1 MSPDRVRSLRG
12 SSVAPVLVGTLTMGV
27 GLLLRLPVLD
37 YHGAATQPAFN
48 AFVFRHP
55 GAYSDVAS
63 LYFRDH
69 LWHHPLPYL
78 DYRFEYPV
86 LMGAFV
92 ALASLVHTS
101 VGAYLLVSALPLV
114 GCGVAILWLLA
125 RFPGANPWLL
135 ALSPAL
141 ALYVVLNWDLLALAA
156 TVGAVVLYA
165 RGRDLPATGLLALGV
180 WLKLFP
186 LLLLPLVLARR
197 LVERR
202 FRDAAAMVGVFAL
215 ITVAVNLP
223 LALAA
228 RHGLTWFL
236 RFNRERPPEGLWS
249 VLPHVHLAT
258 PTVNWL
264 SAALTALGIAVLMV
278 AVARARRESVL
289 VTAFLAAVAWFFLVG
304 KVYSPQY
311 ALWVVALLALAG
323 APVGVW
329 AVFAAVDVLFF
340 AASFTSLYLQ
350 VHERSESADFTDH
363 FLKPAVGLRELAL
376 LVVLGWSLTRL
387 AEGWPRLRR

>member
-1 MSPDRVRSLRG
+1 MRDDAL
-12 SSVAPVLVGTLTMGV
+12 APVLVGTLTMAV

-37 YHGAATQPAFN
+37 YHGADTQDAFN
-48 AFVFRHP
+48 AFVYRHP
-55 GAYSDVAS
+55 GAYSDIA

-86 LMGAFV
+86 LTGAFV

-101 VGAYLLVSALPLV
+101 VGAYLLVSAVPLV
-114 GCGVAILWLLA
+114 ACGAAILWLLA
-125 RFPGANPWLL
+125 RFRGANPWLL

-165 RGRDLPATGLLALGV
+165 RDRDLPATGLLSLGV

-197 LVERR
+197 LAQRR
-202 FRDAAAMVGVFAL
+202 FRDAAAIVGVFGL
-215 ITVAVNLP
+215 IAVAVNLP
-223 LALAA
+223 LALTK
-228 RHGLTWFL
+228 RHELTWFL
-236 RFNRERPPEGLWS
+236 RFNRERSPELSPWNL
-249 VLPHVHLAT
+249 LPHVHPAT
-258 PTVNWL
+258 ATVNGL
-264 SAALTALGIAVLMV
+264 SAALTALGIAVLV
-278 AVARARRESVL
+278 VVVARARRESVL
-289 VTAFLAAVAWFFLVG
+289 VAALLAAMAWFFLVG

-311 ALWVVALLALAG
+311 SLWVVVLLALAG
-323 APVGVW
+323 APVSVW
-329 AVFAAVDVLFF
+329 AVFAAVDVMFF

-350 VHERSESADFTDH
+350 VHEPSESVSFIAH
-363 FLKPAVGLRELAL
+363 FLKPVIGLRELAL
-376 LVVLGWSLTRL
+376 LVVLGWSVTRL
-387 AEGWPRLRR
+387 VERAPRLRR